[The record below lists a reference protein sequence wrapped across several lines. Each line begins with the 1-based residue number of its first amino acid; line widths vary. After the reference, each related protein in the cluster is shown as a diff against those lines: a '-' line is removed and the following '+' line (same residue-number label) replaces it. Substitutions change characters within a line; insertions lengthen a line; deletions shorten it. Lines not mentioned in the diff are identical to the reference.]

1 MVGRSGE
8 RGQPLATGSYLKI
21 SGAAQPSSGRKP
33 FSRLPLAFLGLMT
46 ALSAATVAC
55 EGGGAKVPGVS
66 DSTILLGQHTPLS
79 GSYAAVYGPI
89 AFAEEAYFDYVDSQG
104 GVCGRKIVLKV
115 EDDMYDP
122 ARALDATKK
131 LVEQDQV
138 LAIVGGLGTAPHS
151 AVYEYLN
158 QNRVPD
164 LFVSSG
170 ARKWGSDPA
179 RFPYTIGFIIDYTS
193 EGTIIG
199 RYISSHFSGQKVGV
213 LYQNDDFGKD
223 GLAGLKAALDPQDN
237 DMVSEQSYEASDSDI
252 RSQVVNLR
260 DAGAQVVVAYSLPGF
275 SAQLINGANR
285 MGWKPQIIL
294 SYVNTDPVMFQYVS
308 PEVMEGVL
316 ATGYLTPPDRTA
328 DPAIARHRQIM
339 AEHNGPEPSNYSL
352 YGQAVAE
359 TVVKVLG
366 DTCANLDRESIMR
379 ATESLRGFHP
389 SVLLEGINV
398 NLSPSDHYAVQAL
411 QMHRAVGGRW
421 EPFGDIVS
429 LD

>member
-1 MVGRSGE
+1 MSPPPG
-8 RGQPLATGSYLKI
+8 GS
-21 SGAAQPSSGRKP
+21 RKR
-33 FSRLPLAFLGLMT
+33 FSKLRLLLLGVT
-46 ALSAATVAC
+46 AALSVLAVAC
-55 EGGGAKVPGVS
+55 GGDEAEVPGVT
-66 DSTILLGQHTPLS
+66 DSEIVLGQHTPLS
-79 GSYAAVYGPI
+79 GSYAAVYEPI
-89 AFAEEAYFDYVDSQG
+89 ASAQRAYFDYVNSQG
-104 GVCGRKIVLKV
+104 GVCGRSIDLRV

-122 ARALDATKK
+122 ARTLDVTKK
-131 LVEQDQV
+131 LVEQDKV

-158 QNRVPD
+158 RNGVPD

-170 ARKWGSDPA
+170 ARKWGSDPE

-193 EGTIIG
+193 EGAIIG
-199 RYISSHFSGQKVGV
+199 KYISANFPGQKVGV

-223 GLAGLKAALDPQDN
+223 GLAGLKATLDPQK
-237 DMVSEQSYEASDSDI
+237 SELAVTQSYEPSDTDI
-252 RSQVVNLR
+252 RSQAINLR
-260 DAGAQVVVAYSLPGF
+260 DAGAEVVVAYSLPGF
-275 SAQLINGANR
+275 SAQLISGANR

-294 SYVNTDPVMFQYVS
+294 SYVNTDPVMFEYVP

-316 ATGYLTPPDRTA
+316 ATGYLTPPDRTG

-339 AEHNGPEPSNYSL
+339 ADHDGPQPSNYSL
-352 YGQAVAE
+352 YGQALAE
-359 TVVKVLG
+359 TVVKVLS
-366 DTCANLDRESIMR
+366 DTCGDLTREGLMR
-379 ATESLRGFHP
+379 AAESLRGFHP
-389 SVLLEGINV
+389 SVLLEGIDV